1 MRHHIAEIA
10 LILACAVIGASSFAQ
25 DKPTG
30 SPVAATHGRVTIPG
44 SAFSVEGSGRE
55 TRVDDVHDGRRF
67 RGQAFA
73 KVILRTTIQLPTT
86 DPKMEGL
93 AVHFRTSEAGPS
105 LRSVEF
111 RNGSHIEFRVPT
123 LVRGDYTIKESFRPE
138 AQANAW
144 LFKDVPFKVSSQAVL
159 RLEVQYPG
167 GFDSQIDPGE
177 FVLTG
182 VAIDFPVKH

>member
-1 MRHHIAEIA
+1 MGRHFVEIA
-10 LILACAVIGASSFAQ
+10 IALACVLTSALSFAQ
-25 DKPTG
+25 DAPKRQ
-30 SPVAATHGRVTIPG
+30 VAASHGRVTIPG
-44 SAFSVEGSGRE
+44 ASFSVEGLGKG

-73 KVILRTTIQLPTT
+73 KIILRAPVQLPTA

-93 AVHFRTSEAGPS
+93 AVHFRTSQSGPS

-111 RNGSHIEFRVPT
+111 RNGSHVEFRVPT
-123 LVRGDYTIKESFRPE
+123 LVTGDYTFKEITRPE
-138 AQANAW
+138 AGANAW
-144 LFKDVPFKVSSQAVL
+144 LFKNTPFKVSSQAVL
-159 RLEVQYPG
+159 RLEVQFPG
-167 GFDSQIDPGE
+167 GFDSKIDPGE